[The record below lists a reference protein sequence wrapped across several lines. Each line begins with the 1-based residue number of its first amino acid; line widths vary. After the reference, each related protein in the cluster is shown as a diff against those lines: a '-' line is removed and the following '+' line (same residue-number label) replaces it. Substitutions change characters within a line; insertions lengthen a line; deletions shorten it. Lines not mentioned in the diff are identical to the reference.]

1 MDLTEI
7 KKSEG
12 LELKAYKKGTDKV
25 TIGYGNTTYKDGSP
39 IKLGD
44 KITLQEA
51 EDLLLWKVENEFLPP
66 MMKLIKVPINEN
78 QKSALLSL
86 AYNCGI
92 GNLKK
97 SQVLKKININPSDS
111 TIKDTWLVTFIMKG
125 TIFEKGLRAR
135 RKREAELYFK
145 S

>member
-7 KKSEG
+7 KNSEG
-12 LELKAYKKGTDKV
+12 LELQAYKKGSDKV

-44 KITLQEA
+44 KITLEEA
-51 EDLLLWKVENEFLPP
+51 EDLLKWKVENEFVPP
-66 MMKLIKVPINEN
+66 MLKLIKVPINDN
-78 QKSALLSL
+78 QKSALLSFV
-86 AYNCGI
+86 YNCGVT
-92 GNLKK
+92 NFKK
-97 SQVLKKININPSDS
+97 SQLLKKININPLDA
-111 TIKDTWLVTFIMKG
+111 TIKDTWHISYINKG